1 MKVWMLF
8 VAMGAMAAMAQEAAV
23 LPPPLPAEAE
33 VPVSIAVDTAKARR
47 DGVAAAEAE
56 GLPRYRNREP
66 MRAAGA
72 PKERTTGAAMPIS
85 PDKTTRGGGDW

>member
-8 VAMGAMAAMAQEAAV
+8 VAIGAMGALGQEAAV
-23 LPPPLPAEAE
+23 APLPEPPETEAA
-33 VPVSIAVDTAKARR
+33 VSIAVDTVKARR

-56 GLPRYRNREP
+56 NQPHYRNREP
-66 MRAAGA
+66 MRAAGT